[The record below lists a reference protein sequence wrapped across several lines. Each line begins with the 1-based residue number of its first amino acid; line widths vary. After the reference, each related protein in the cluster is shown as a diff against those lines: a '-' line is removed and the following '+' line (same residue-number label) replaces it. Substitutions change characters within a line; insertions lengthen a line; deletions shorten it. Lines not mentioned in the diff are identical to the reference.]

1 MITIVILLM
10 LGKMQEYYA
19 DRSAAWMWA
28 AAFAVVN
35 ILFSLSIG
43 IFAGLVSSVIVG
55 LYAWVYFVLLRR
67 FADKVPIWVVIYIAG
82 AVLPL
87 LIVFSRVA

>member
-10 LGKMQEYYA
+10 LGKIQESYA
-19 DRSAAWMWA
+19 DRSATWMWA
-28 AAFAVVN
+28 AVFAVVN
-35 ILFSLSIG
+35 MLFSLSIG
-43 IFAGLVSSVIVG
+43 IFAGLVSGVVVG
-55 LYAWVYFVLLRR
+55 LYAWVYFALLRR
-67 FADKVPIWVVIYIAG
+67 FADKVPVWVSIYVAG